1 MGGGRLIED
10 ALLSPAVEVRSKS
23 NDLTRSDRPSS
34 SSSLSGRQQGRQ
46 PHESFHLKNVEKSVA
61 ATATIT
67 SEPKTIKKMNGA
79 VWVNG
84 FGGAEEAESEEVA
97 EEELALEAEVEV
109 EELELE
115 MVGAEEDIRT
125 AARVDVG
132 VAFGSEDELSAAR
145 VLVWAGSV

>member
-1 MGGGRLIED
+1 
-10 ALLSPAVEVRSKS
+10 
-23 NDLTRSDRPSS
+23 
-34 SSSLSGRQQGRQ
+34 
-46 PHESFHLKNVEKSVA
+46 VEKSVA